1 MKRNLVDIIFL
12 ILLSLFLGIGRAL
25 IIQDINIIKTPPMIA
40 EKIPESLTD
49 PMLIDLE
56 LSEELFNQSAVFVD
70 ARDSIPFSEGHIEGS
85 INISWDILSDEQI
98 NEKLKDLKYD
108 DALVIYCSGG
118 DCTLSI
124 DLAEY
129 IFNELSFEQVFIF
142 EGGYPLWL
150 ENNLPVKRF
159 CENST
164 ELEKDKD
171 CIYVK

>member
-12 ILLSLFLGIGRAL
+12 ILLSLFIGIGRAL
-25 IIQDINIIKTPPMIA
+25 IIQDISIIKVPPKIA
-40 EKIPESLTD
+40 EKLPERLSE
-49 PMLIDLE
+49 PMLINLE
-56 LSEELFNQSAVFVD
+56 LSKQLFNQSAIFID

-85 INISWDILSDEQI
+85 INIPWDNSSDEQI

-108 DALVIYCSGG
+108 DILVIYCSGG

-142 EGGYPLWL
+142 DGGYPLWL
-150 ENNLPVKRF
+150 EDNLPIKRF
-159 CENST
+159 CESST
-164 ELEKDKD
+164 QLEKDKD
-171 CIYVK
+171 CIYVE